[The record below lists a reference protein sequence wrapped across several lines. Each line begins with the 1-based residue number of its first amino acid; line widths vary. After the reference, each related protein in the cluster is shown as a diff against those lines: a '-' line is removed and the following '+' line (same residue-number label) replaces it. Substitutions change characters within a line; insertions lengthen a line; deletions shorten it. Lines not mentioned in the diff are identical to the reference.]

1 MPDSSQVPGP
11 DSATPAQPPRLLDS
25 LARLF
30 GPFVALFGSVAAVTA
45 ALVFAGFLSDYG
57 AYRLAG
63 LPRLNLNL
71 TGLAEQGADTLIDSL
86 ALLAGGMRWPVIAL
100 LLLAMLALW
109 GWHDAPR
116 LRPWAR
122 SAAVHRAARLLLLVF
137 AVLLTSAMVERAQRS
152 LSGAHH
158 GQQALEDALTVAY
171 ERRAFPTPFDRQ
183 LEIERQTYEL
193 RVLRPVNVA
202 AQFETSMATWFSG
215 PMAFDG
221 QSRGLTGIALRQLP
235 EARTA
240 ARHVYGWLTVQA
252 LALCVGVVLLAWWAQ
267 ALQETKTSSPDRVDS
282 RHLHL
287 LQRLVGLLGTSADQP
302 IERVLAPLTLLL
314 AVLSVALLP
323 LAHGLLARE
332 SLGAETVM
340 VFLDNGPAEVK
351 DTSDLEA
358 SRSGVKAKP
367 VKRESS
373 LQDPPDSALPGPAAR
388 LDCKGG
394 DASLREALVAYRE
407 AQREFLHK
415 RPTSDDV
422 DAIRQA
428 FFDSM
433 DSVGRAAIATACA
446 DSVAQLWAAMP
457 AHGLRVLH
465 PDIAEA
471 YQQMFRRVQASY
483 GVRVGTLLGYPRDDD
498 GLTLAESIV
507 PLPLPRGGQA
517 AIAELP
523 RKAII
528 SSVVLPDIELRRLR
542 AIQRRVKVDPDTE
555 GLGELFFTANA
566 DALEIALE
574 LMEHKTLHANASGVG
589 VTSLGR
595 LTGVSLTDRPRAAT
609 RAIDLLGDLT
619 TIGESDAWVEKTDE
633 VRGTAATALHLARS
647 PYASHRFINAVE
659 AEPIPASGC
668 PPPAIG
674 TRLPLACL
682 STVPTTAGFLFQD
695 IVSEMQNFRGRPP
708 PAALTQDRERL
719 ARLMLSIIA
728 RAETRDDVRGAACTA
743 LGFAGKF
750 EAPEALRDQYW
761 LQLQA
766 LDPAKAPFSS
776 PVCLLRSTLL
786 GLDRSRLRPWLREVA
801 LGKRYAALN
810 SQWPDLHRSMRR
822 TALVALA
829 DLGLT
834 SEVDLLFQLYME
846 PPDPSNDEL
855 PALAAR
861 AMSEASPEPLAR
873 KLLDCGLAPSDDINR
888 SRHCLEGMEHLDD
901 NYDGDDGGAA
911 RLHAAIANGTAPDKA
926 SACRTLETLRK
937 RDSKWIAR
945 LPAGDTVVVS
955 CRAEKKEGDGRTA
968 PSGRSD
974 LLMQQIEEVLK
985 KAQQNKS

>member
-1 MPDSSQVPGP
+1 MAD
-11 DSATPAQPPRLLDS
+11 PAPTEAPPARPEPPRLLES
-25 LARLF
+25 LGRLF
-30 GPFVALFGSVAAVTA
+30 GPFLTLFGSVAAVTA

-116 LRPWAR
+116 LKPWAR
-122 SAAVHRAARLLLLVF
+122 SGAVHRAARLLLLVF

-158 GQQALEDALTVAY
+158 GQQALEDALAIAY
-171 ERRAFPTPFDRQ
+171 DRPEFPTPFDRQ

-193 RVLRPVNVA
+193 RVLRPVNLA
-202 AQFETSMATWFSG
+202 AHVETTLATWFSG
-215 PMAFDG
+215 AMAFDG
-221 QSRGLTGIALRQLP
+221 QSKGLTGIALRQLP

-240 ARHVYGWLTVQA
+240 ARHVYGWLSVLA

-267 ALQETKTSSPDRVDS
+267 ALQEGNAMPTDVPGPSP
-282 RHLHL
+282 LHR
-287 LQRLVGLLGTSADQP
+287 LQRLVSLLGSSADQP

-314 AVLSVALLP
+314 AMLSVALLP

-340 VFLDNGPAEVK
+340 VHLDNGPTELK

-358 SRSGVKAKP
+358 GRGGVKAKP
-367 VKRESS
+367 VKREAS
-373 LQDPPDSALPGPAAR
+373 LQDPPDSAQPGPVAR
-388 LDCKGG
+388 LDCKGSDTG
-394 DASLREALVAYRE
+394 LNDALDKFRK

-422 DAIRQA
+422 NQVRTE
-428 FFDSM
+428 FFESM
-433 DSVGRAAIATACA
+433 DAVARAAIATSCA
-446 DSVAQLWAAMP
+446 DSVAQLWSAMP
-457 AHGLRVLH
+457 AYGVRAMYPEV
-465 PDIAEA
+465 AEA
-471 YQQMFRRVQASY
+471 YQQMFRRVQTAY

-507 PLPLPRGGQA
+507 PLPIPRGGQA

-523 RKAII
+523 RKAIN
-528 SSVVLPDIELRRLR
+528 STEVLPDIELRRLR
-542 AIQRRVKVDPDTE
+542 AIQRRVKVDPDTD
-555 GLGELFFTANA
+555 GLGELLFAANP
-566 DALEIALE
+566 DALEIALD

-595 LTGVSLTDRPRAAT
+595 LAGVATIDRPRAAT
-609 RAIDLLGDLT
+609 RAIDLLGDLAK
-619 TIGESDAWVEKTDE
+619 IGESSSWLEKTDE
-633 VRGTAATALHLARS
+633 VRGTAATAMHLARS
-647 PYASHRFINAVE
+647 PYSSHRFIDAVE

-668 PPPAIG
+668 PPPAVG

-682 STVPTTAGFLFQD
+682 PTVPTAAGFLFQD

-708 PAALTQDRERL
+708 PAKLTQDRERL
-719 ARLMLSIIA
+719 ARLMMSIIA

-750 EAPEALRDQYW
+750 EAPEALRNQYW
-761 LQLQA
+761 QQLLA

-776 PVCLLRSTLL
+776 PVCLVRATLL
-786 GLDRSRLRPWLREVA
+786 GLDRGQLRPFLRDVA
-801 LGKRYAALN
+801 LGKRYVGLSAQQA
-810 SQWPDLHRSMRR
+810 DLHRSMRR

-834 SEVDLLFQLYME
+834 GEVDLLFQIYME
-846 PPDPSNDEL
+846 PPNPTNHRL
-855 PALAAR
+855 PALAAQ
-861 AMSEASPEPLAR
+861 AMSEASPEPLAS
-873 KLLDCGLAPSDDINR
+873 KLLDCGLAPTADAER
-888 SRHCLEGMEHLDD
+888 SRHCLEGMTHLDE
-901 NYDGDDGGAA
+901 NYDGDEGGAA
-911 RLHAAIANGTAPDKA
+911 RLHAAIAEGALIDQDA
-926 SACRTLETLRK
+926 ACQTLDLLKK
-937 RDSKWIAR
+937 RGSKWVAR
-945 LPAGDTVVVS
+945 LPESDPVVVS
-955 CRAEKKEGDGRTA
+955 CKPASKSKGEGPG
-968 PSGRSD
+968 PSPESD
-974 LLMQQIEEVLK
+974 QLMQQLQELLK